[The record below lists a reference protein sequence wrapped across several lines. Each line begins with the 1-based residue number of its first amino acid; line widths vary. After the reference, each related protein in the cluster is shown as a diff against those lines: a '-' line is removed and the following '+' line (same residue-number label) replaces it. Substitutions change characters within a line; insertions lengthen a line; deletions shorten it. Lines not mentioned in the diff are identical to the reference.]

1 MATLGMIIK
10 NFRESKNPKMSMDR
24 FAELSNLSKSYI
36 SMLEHNKDPRGN
48 PITPTIET
56 INKVATAMNVP
67 FDTIFN
73 QLDSESLVKVNS
85 TSEPPV
91 YSMVTPTIE
100 IQDKDGKRVAVLDIE
115 KNAAFNSENIKLH
128 KDVNNE
134 FTKRISRLLEYV
146 SHLNNSGIEN
156 LTNFAKVM
164 SETDEYASK
173 EKNDD

>member
-10 NFRESKNPKMSMDR
+10 NFRESKSPKMSMDR

-56 INKVATAMNVP
+56 INKVANAMNVP
-67 FDTIFN
+67 FETIFN

-91 YSMVTPTIE
+91 YSKKIPRLE
-100 IQDKDGKRVAVLDIE
+100 IKNIDGKTVAVLEIE
-115 KNAAFNSENIKLH
+115 KHKNIKH
-128 KDVNNE
+128 TDAVKEYVKKIRN
-134 FTKRISRLLEYV
+134 LLEFV
-146 SHLNNSGIEN
+146 SHLNNEGIEN
-156 LTNFAKVM
+156 LTRFAQVM
-164 SETDEYASK
+164 SETDEYAFKKKS
-173 EKNDD
+173 ND